1 MSMTELTLP
10 LETYRKAHPDNLSK
24 RSLQRHILGRMMRHP
39 HKTEPYTVV
48 CLPGRKCWEIEYLS
62 QFDHR
67 VYTGTGPGVKKIIA
81 LEQDEEV
88 FKIIKDKTRD
98 NDLVEVMGVDTTTFL
113 NSYRGSVD
121 LVYFD
126 YYSYFSSRVVQDMEI
141 MLERRVLS
149 EGGKC
154 IVNFLAARESTSDQI
169 RQERLFYKFTS
180 AVDFQLDWGSL
191 DADRRRCVAFNALIG
206 RYRYKSI
213 DDKDYSREERK
224 YVATTAPLWH
234 RYKTL
239 MGQSM
244 LTGYFTLNAYKP
256 RQSRQ
261 AIKVALPLW
270 TVNERWSVTDW
281 ECSFSVDKEENYEYY
296 KELVQRF
303 YAEHHYTPTPHDLG
317 RTILKV
323 LPRVVEELGLC
334 PRATQLR
341 TADHVKREIDRIYK
355 RCGVVTVYS
364 LLKAKIPYRT
374 SKAVKFKISEIIS
387 YCEESSY
394 PHRLNLRMIQQLT
407 RDRLLIISYLER
419 LQQGGSGYRKDDKK
433 KFYRLLGGEPTFM
446 SALNLKV
453 KIEREFSRLRL
464 TKEGRPA
471 VEYTDEQIAKMYRQG
486 VSIKALADLR
496 LISHSMMV
504 RHLKGLGLDV
514 RHRNLRLRENL
525 TSEKAARDFEA
536 LGSIIKVAKKY
547 SVNTK
552 LISRLLSEEGVS
564 PKRSGGY
571 IDIDTDAL
579 TQDYLSGLEVS
590 ELMEKYEVSRTVVHL
605 RLNEQGIKK
614 RTPKRK
620 VELPMGEIVEDYRLG
635 LPLSKIAL
643 KHDVSSATIRGRL
656 LEQGIELNRPG
667 RGWEV
672 K

>member
-1 MSMTELTLP
+1 
-10 LETYRKAHPDNLSK
+10 
-24 RSLQRHILGRMMRHP
+24 MRHP
-39 HKTEPYTVV
+39 HKEEPYTVV

-67 VYTGTGPGVKKIIA
+67 VYTGTGPGIKKIIA

-88 FKIIKDKTRD
+88 SKIIKDKTRG

-180 AVDFQLDWGSL
+180 AVGFRLDWGSL
-191 DADRRRCVAFNALIG
+191 DADRRRCVAFNALVG
-206 RYRYKSI
+206 RYRYRSV
-213 DDKDYSREERK
+213 DDKDYSREGRK
-224 YVATTAPLWH
+224 YVTTTAPLWH

-244 LTGYFTLNAYKP
+244 LTGYFTLNAYRPK
-256 RQSRQ
+256 QSKQ
-261 AIKVALPLW
+261 AIKAAPLPW
-270 TVNERWSVTDW
+270 TVDGKWSITDW
-281 ECSFSVDKEENYEYY
+281 ESSFSVDREENYEYY
-296 KELVQRF
+296 KELVHRF
-303 YAEHHYTPTPHDLG
+303 YAEHHYTPSALDLG
-317 RTILKV
+317 RTTLKV

-334 PRATQLR
+334 PRARRHR
-341 TADHVKREIDRIYK
+341 TAEHIKREIDRIYK
-355 RCGVVTVYS
+355 RDGVVTVYS

-374 SKAVKFKISEIIS
+374 SQAVKFKISEMIS

-394 PHRLNLRMIQQLT
+394 PHRLNLRMIQKLT

-419 LQQGGSGYRKDDKK
+419 VQQGGSGCHKDDRK

-464 TKEGRPA
+464 TKEGRPT
-471 VEYTDEQIAKMYRQG
+471 VEYTDDQIARMYRQG
-486 VSIKALADLR
+486 VPIKALADLR
-496 LISHSMMV
+496 LISHPMMV
-504 RHLKGLGLDV
+504 QHLKGLGVDV
-514 RHRNLRLRENL
+514 RHRNLRLREDL
-525 TSEKAARDFEA
+525 TSQKAARDFEA

-547 SVNTK
+547 SVSTK
-552 LISRLLSEEGVS
+552 LISRLLSEEGAS
-564 PKRSGGY
+564 PKRTGGY
-571 IDIDTDAL
+571 VDVDADAL
-579 TQDYLSGLEVS
+579 TQDYLLGLEVS
-590 ELMEKYEVSRTVVHL
+590 ELAEKYEVSREVVHL
-605 RLNEQGIKK
+605 RLNEQGVKK
-614 RTPKRK
+614 RAPKRK
-620 VELPMGEIVEDYRLG
+620 VKLPMGEIVEDYRLG
-635 LPLSKIAL
+635 VSLSKIAL

-656 LEQGIELNRPG
+656 LEEGIELNRPD
-667 RGWEV
+667 RRWEV